1 MVYGFS
7 RSILALAWISAFAG
21 VAGLSWHNGTN
32 AHHFYGIADD
42 MEQTIRFAA
51 PVDVIA
57 YRQVAGQLVMQGEV
71 IVEVAQPELE
81 AQIRMLDEQVLAL
94 ELDNRESRASIKA
107 QIIELEA
114 DGQAALATVQAER
127 QELLQRQR
135 ANRSFLGER
144 GKDDPIAAAISNL
157 QMRERAM
164 RRGTAAR
171 VDDLNSQ
178 LAQAKRPLDAQIDEL
193 RKQRQELLR
202 KREALTV
209 RAKADGRV
217 GSQLFQLGDRVPPF
231 EPIMTVHGIR
241 PTFVKGFI
249 HEQVFNDVQV
259 AQTVWVRSG
268 AQQSGQWYP
277 AVIESLGSR
286 IVEFPLRLKV
296 NSMAQAWGREV
307 ILKLE
312 AQHQLLLG
320 EKVEIQLA
328 EPFTHWRQVM
338 ALRETLQ

>member
-7 RSILALAWISAFAG
+7 RSILALAWIAAFAG

-42 MEQTIRFAA
+42 LEQTIRFAA
-51 PVDVIA
+51 PVDLIA
-57 YRQVAGQLVMQGEV
+57 YRQVAGQLVVQGEV

-94 ELDNRESRASIKA
+94 ELSNRESRASIKA

-114 DGQAALATVQAER
+114 DGQAALATVRAER

-135 ANRSFLGER
+135 ANRSFLADAST
-144 GKDDPIAAAISNL
+144 DDPFALAIGSL

-164 RRGTAAR
+164 RRSTAAR

-193 RKQRQELLR
+193 RKQQQELLR

-209 RAKADGRV
+209 RANADGRV
-217 GSQLFQLGDRVPPF
+217 GSQLFQLGDRIPPF
-231 EPIMTVHGIR
+231 EPIMTVHGMR

-249 HEQVFNDVQV
+249 HEQVFNDVQI
-259 AQTVWVRSG
+259 AQTVWVRSA
-268 AQQSGQWYP
+268 AQQSGDWYP

-296 NSMAQAWGREV
+296 NPMAQAWGREV
-307 ILKLE
+307 ILKLQ

-328 EPFTHWRQVM
+328 EPFTHWRQVV